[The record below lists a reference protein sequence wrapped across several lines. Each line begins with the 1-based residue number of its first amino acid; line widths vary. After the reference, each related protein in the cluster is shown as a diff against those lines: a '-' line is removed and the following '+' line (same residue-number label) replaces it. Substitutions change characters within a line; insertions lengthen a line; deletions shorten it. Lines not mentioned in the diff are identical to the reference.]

1 MLTDLIRPDAAK
13 SGYSHRHVPEAER
26 VRLTE
31 ALHVRRGPFR
41 PQRLVS
47 LRERK
52 SGYWAAYMFRM
63 VDMASLLF
71 FGFLGIRAAS
81 GGNILTLPVGE
92 VLPFLMAALTVAMTL
107 SAFGLYRLNR
117 TEKLWERLVKVC
129 ASIAL
134 GAACGLGV
142 SGLTT
147 QPPTLSYAL
156 ELWTL
161 TSLAFFSLLHLL
173 WFTTVARW
181 RKQGRLTPNIVIVGA
196 TKHAQRLI
204 DGALARRDVNILG
217 IFDDR
222 LARNPDTVLGVP
234 VLGDTK
240 ALLSHKITPYV
251 DQIVVA
257 LDPSAKARV
266 KDIITR
272 LKSLPN
278 EVSLLVDVHNDEGRE
293 AALSRMADQPLARV
307 SGITEDDKRAFNKRV
322 QDMIVGIVALIIFA
336 PVMVL
341 IAGLI
346 KLDSPGPVFFGSA
359 ATALIMSRSWCGS
372 SVLCAPMPKMPPP
385 PSRSPC
391 GDERVTR
398 IGRIIRKTSLDELPQ
413 LFNVIMGEM
422 SLVGPRPH
430 AIGMKTGPDRSARLV
445 AEYAWRHRMKPGM
458 TGWAAVNGSRGPL
471 HNADDVR
478 RRISL
483 DVDYIERQ
491 SLWLDLYIMMM
502 TLPCILGDRKAIR

>member
-1 MLTDLIRPDAAK
+1 MLIDLIRPDAAK
-13 SGYSHRHVPEAER
+13 TGLSQTQADQRA
-26 VRLTE
+26 RLTE
-31 ALHVRRGPFR
+31 ALHIRRGPFR

-52 SGYWAAYMFRM
+52 SGYWAAYVFRM
-63 VDMASLLF
+63 VDICSLIF
-71 FGFLGIRAAS
+71 FGFLGVRAHSA
-81 GGNILTLPVGE
+81 GQVLALPVGQ
-92 VLPFLMAALTVAMTL
+92 VLPFLTATVIVAMSL

-117 TEKLWERLVKVC
+117 TEKLWERLIKV
-129 ASIAL
+129 AGSVGL
-134 GAACGLGV
+134 GATGGFVV
-142 SGLTT
+142 SALIMEAS
-147 QPPTLSYAL
+147 TLPYAL
-156 ELWTL
+156 EMWAVATL
-161 TSLAFFSLLHLL
+161 AYFSLLHLL

-278 EVSLLVDVHNDEGRE
+278 EVSLLVDMHNDEGRE

-307 SGITEDDKRAFNKRV
+307 SGITEDDKRAFNKRL
-322 QDMIVGIVALIIFA
+322 QDIVVGVIALMVFA
-336 PVMVL
+336 PVMAL
-341 IAGLI
+341 IAVLI
-346 KLDSPGPVFFGSA
+346 KLDSHGPVFFRQRRHGFNNEPIMVWKFRSMRTDA
-359 ATALIMSRSWCGS
+359 EDATAAQQ
-372 SVLCAPMPKMPPP
+372 VTA
-385 PSRSPC
+385 

-430 AIGMKTGPDRSARLV
+430 AIGMKTGPDESARLV

-471 HNADDVR
+471 HNAEDVR

-502 TLPCILGDRKAIR
+502 TLPCILGDTKAIR

>member
-1 MLTDLIRPDAAK
+1 M
-13 SGYSHRHVPEAER
+13 
-26 VRLTE
+26 
-31 ALHVRRGPFR
+31 HVRRGPFR

-52 SGYWAAYMFRM
+52 SGYWAAYIFRM
-63 VDMASLLF
+63 VDICALAF
-71 FGFLGIRAAS
+71 FGFLGVGAHS
-81 GGNILTLPVGE
+81 GGHMLSLPVGE
-92 VLPFLMAALTVAMTL
+92 VLPFLCATVAVAMTL

-117 TEKLWERLVKVC
+117 TEKLWERLLKV
-129 ASIAL
+129 AGSIGM
-134 GAACGLGV
+134 GAVAGFAVTCLIKGT
-142 SGLTT
+142 STF
-147 QPPTLSYAL
+147 PPAL
-156 ELWTL
+156 EMW
-161 TSLAFFSLLHLL
+161 SMACLAFFSLLHLL

-257 LDPSAKARV
+257 VDPSAKARV

-278 EVSLLVDVHNDEGRE
+278 EVSLLVDMHNDEGRQ

-307 SGITEDDKRAFNKRV
+307 SGITEDDKRAFNKRI
-322 QDMIVGIVALIIFA
+322 QDMIIGLMALIVFA

-346 KLDSPGPVFFGSA
+346 KLDSPGPVFFRQRRHGFNNEPIMVWKFRSMRQDA
-359 ATALIMSRSWCGS
+359 EDATASQQ
-372 SVLCAPMPKMPPP
+372 VTA
-385 PSRSPC
+385 

-430 AIGMKTGPDRSARLV
+430 AIGMKTGPDESARLV

-491 SLWLDLYIMMM
+491 SFWLDLYIMMM